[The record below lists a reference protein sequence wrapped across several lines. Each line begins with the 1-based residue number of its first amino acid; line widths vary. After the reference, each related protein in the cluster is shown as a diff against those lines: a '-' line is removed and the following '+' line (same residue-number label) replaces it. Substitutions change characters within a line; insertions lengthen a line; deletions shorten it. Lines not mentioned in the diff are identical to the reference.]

1 MQDKKPRRSEVKKPT
16 LIIDTREKTPW
27 SFERDTDFEAIV
39 HQKLDAGDYALKEIE
54 DICVI
59 ERKATVDELF
69 NNFTKDKERIYAEI
83 DRMQNYKYR
92 FIVIEQDLSHILD
105 HQNYYINKAFG
116 ARKNPRMPVA
126 VVASNLTKI
135 MLEHNVHVIFAGKNA
150 KSITKAILFKIY
162 ELKTKGKL

>member
-1 MQDKKPRRSEVKKPT
+1 MPDKKRQTGKPN

-27 SFERDTDFEAIV
+27 SFENDKDFESV
-39 HQKLDAGDYALKEIE
+39 VFEKLDVGDYAIKEIV
-54 DICVI
+54 DLCVI

-83 DRMQNYKYR
+83 DRMKNYKYR
-92 FIVIEQDLSHILD
+92 FIVIEQDLSQILD

-116 ARKNPRMPVA
+116 ARRNPRMPVA
-126 VVASNLTKI
+126 VVASNLTQI

-150 KSITKAILFKIY
+150 RSITKAILLRLY
-162 ELKTKGKL
+162 ELRMKGKI